1 MALMTKKLS
10 QNITQYGIQNI
21 FVVDSAS
28 HRKTYPN
35 ITGGELICI
44 SSAGTL
50 GKESNSSVI
59 LFP

>member
-1 MALMTKKLS
+1 MALMTKNLS
-10 QNITQYGIQNI
+10 QNITQYGRQNI

-35 ITGGELICI
+35 VTGEELICI

-50 GKESNSSVI
+50 G
-59 LFP
+59 